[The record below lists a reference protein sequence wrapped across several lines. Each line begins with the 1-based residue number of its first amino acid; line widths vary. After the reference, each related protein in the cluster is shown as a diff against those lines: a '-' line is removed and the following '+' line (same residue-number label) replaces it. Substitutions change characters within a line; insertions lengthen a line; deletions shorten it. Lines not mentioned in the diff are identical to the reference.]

1 MIDNKQIIKKD
12 TMLVKDD
19 FFDDIVN
26 GLKSPIEENVDKS
39 KSDKSEIDFG
49 GQQKNRFNKVIVP
62 EMYPAFKQG
71 TLIQDYVDETKK
83 QYEKLKIQEIKEY
96 IEETQLGLEE
106 LEDVQ
111 EEAEDELEEL
121 KDGGGFF
128 NSLFFKVVK
137 AGYKVF
143 KMVTFFLRFYGY
155 YARVKGIFDKSK
167 IQMSDQQHGFN
178 IGDYDIM
185 NNEIDRERAA
195 MQFTKYLNTTVLD
208 RFRAFLSPILYEI
221 TKAIYGATDMVFAW
235 VNRKIYIWIAKQVAY
250 FLWEIALTVALNAV
264 AAALTASGVGA
275 AAGIALFA
283 TTAIRIANL
292 TRKISKFAKT
302 AKGAYKILSGGRKVV
317 KALNKGRK
325 ALDALRKSKRLQK
338 GGQKAIDFLKKAK
351 KIDPKKRKK
360 IIDTTA
366 DVAEAAYKADEVAS
380 GLVEIFDTLTITKEE
395 LLEKRAQFRNVGAKV
410 GQSIING
417 LDRIQN
423 FFETANKRSNVSG
436 FSANLMASMSDKYGV
451 NIMGVENTGLDIN
464 SIGETIDKLDTKID
478 GIEIDVPKP
487 KIKNNLITFDQM
499 EIDLKKGTFKYK
511 DFVLDKE
518 VNKNTLDILKT
529 MNVIKDHSVVLAQ
542 DGKEIRY
549 QNGSMSAVQLKFVS
563 QGYIRKVIVNNPN
576 KNAVNVINSFTRM
589 EFDEN
594 GNVKGPELPTN
605 LELGLEKVPEADVL
619 SIKGLKQRQKF
630 LPDEPVLIKDLSD
643 IVIPRNTWLKRE
655 KSILTKVRSWAD
667 SFQVI
672 A

>member
-39 KSDKSEIDFG
+39 KSDKSKIDFG

-121 KDGGGFF
+121 KDGSGFS

-143 KMVTFFLRFYGY
+143 KMATFFLRFYGY
-155 YARVKGIFDKSK
+155 YAKVKGVFDKSK

-178 IGDYDIM
+178 IDDYDIM

-250 FLWEIALTVALNAV
+250 FLWEIALTVALTAV
-264 AAALTASGVGA
+264 ATALTASGVGT

-283 TTAIRIANL
+283 ATAARVAIITKRM
-292 TRKISKFAKT
+292 TRFTKA
-302 AKGAYKILSGGRKVV
+302 ARGAYKIITGGKKVV
-317 KALNKGRK
+317 NILNKGRK

-338 GGQKAIDFLKKAK
+338 GGQKTIDFLKKAK
-351 KIDPKKRKK
+351 KIDRKKRKK

-380 GLVEIFDTLTITKEE
+380 GLVEIFDTLTITEEE
-395 LLEKRAQFRNVGAKV
+395 LKQKRAQFRNTGAKV
-410 GQSIING
+410 GQSIINK
-417 LDRIQN
+417 LDKIQN
-423 FFETANKRSNVSG
+423 FFETANKRGNVSG
-436 FSANLMASMSDKYGV
+436 FSANLMASISDKYGV

-478 GIEIDVPKP
+478 GINIDVPKP

-499 EIDLKKGTFKYK
+499 EIDLKNGTFKYK

-549 QNGSMSAVQLKFVS
+549 QNGSMSAVWLKFVS

-576 KNAVNVINSFTRM
+576 KNAVEVIDSYTRM
-589 EFDEN
+589 KFDEN

-605 LELGLEKVPEADVL
+605 LELGLQKVPGADVL

-630 LPDEPVLIKDLSD
+630 ISDEPVLIKDLSD
-643 IVIPRNTWLKRE
+643 IVIPRNIWLKRE
-655 KSILTKVRSWAD
+655 KSILTKVHSWAD